1 MADPPRREGASVL
14 RQDEGV
20 RLLKVEAD
28 TDKTGGESKLL
39 FKGTS
44 TYDVRSGWGREYE
57 KV

>member
-28 TDKTGGESKLL
+28 TDKTGGEFKINVEALL
-39 FKGTS
+39 TQL
-44 TYDVRSGWGREYE
+44 V
-57 KV
+57 